1 MQTRN
6 SDAVEKQNMFT
17 AGADSASALC
27 SDAYGWLKQHPLA
40 TGTAVAV
47 GAVAVIALRPAMVK
61 AQSATLLREVDQLAD
76 DVLEKRWSDLAAA
89 FEKLPAWDRGWVK
102 ASDPIKE
109 LSIHPNL
116 DQRLV
121 RKSLEFKPLSDSD
134 KMFDLPARLEPGRY
148 ELTWSE
154 FSGSFFN
161 NEHRQHL
168 GQGML
173 AAIKDLQNAGCKR
186 VEVGGSFVSSKPL
199 PKDFDLVFQKDGV
212 DMSRVDSTISSKQ
225 YWLQQNKFGGELFA
239 DDVHFNSPYKSA
251 IDMIRQTRRQ
261 EEFGTVVLD
270 LHQPLPNA
278 TKFKPFSYGEHERPL
293 GFVG

>member
-1 MQTRN
+1 ML
-6 SDAVEKQNMFT
+6 V
-17 AGADSASALC
+17 AGIDTASALC
-27 SDAYGWLKQHPLA
+27 NDAYGWLKQHPMA
-40 TGTAVAV
+40 TGTAVAI
-47 GAVAVIALRPAMVK
+47 GSVAVFALRPSMGRVPT
-61 AQSATLLREVDQLAD
+61 ATLLKEVDSLAD
-76 DVLEKRWSDLAAA
+76 DVFKARDVDLAAA
-89 FEKLPAWDRGWVK
+89 IEKLPAWDLDWFKATALVK
-102 ASDPIKE
+102 KSA
-109 LSIHPNL
+109 IHPDL

-121 RKSLEFKPLSDSD
+121 RKSLEFKPLSESD
-134 KMFDLPARLEPGRY
+134 KIFDLPARLEPGRY
-148 ELTWSE
+148 ELTWNE
-154 FSGSFFN
+154 FGDSFFN
-161 NEHRQHL
+161 NEHRRHL

-225 YWLQQNKFGGELFA
+225 YWMQQDKFGGELFA
-239 DDVHFNSPYKSA
+239 DDTHFNSPYKSA

-270 LHQPLPNA
+270 LQQTLPPA
-278 TKFKPFSYGEHERPL
+278 ARFKPFSYGQHERPL

>member
-1 MQTRN
+1 
-6 SDAVEKQNMFT
+6 MFAT
-17 AGADSASALC
+17 GVDSASALC
-27 SDAYGWLKQHPLA
+27 DDAYGWLKQHPMA
-40 TGTAVAV
+40 AGAAVAI
-47 GAVAVIALRPAMVK
+47 GAVTVIALRPSIGRVPTT
-61 AQSATLLREVDQLAD
+61 TLLKEVDSLAD
-76 DVLEKRWSDLAAA
+76 DVLEKKWSDLAAA
-89 FEKLPAWDRGWVK
+89 MEKLPAWDRDWIK
-102 ASDPIKE
+102 ASAPIKE
-109 LSIHPNL
+109 SSIHPDL

-134 KMFDLPARLEPGRY
+134 KVFDLPARLEPGRY
-148 ELTWSE
+148 ELTWND

-161 NEHRQHL
+161 NEHRRHL

-199 PKDFDLVFQKDGV
+199 PKDFDLVFQKEGV
-212 DMSRVDSTISSKQ
+212 DMSRVDSTISSRQ
-225 YWLQQNKFGGELFA
+225 YWMQQDKFGGELFA
-239 DDVHFNSPYKSA
+239 DDTHFNSPYKSA

-270 LHQPLPNA
+270 LNQPLPSA
-278 TKFKPFSYGEHERPL
+278 TNFKPFSYGVHERPL